1 MFISTLGLDS
11 WTYQYANNHRWEVH
25 DFNFGILG
33 IVCTK
38 PCRLHLKYHVKSIDI
53 MTFRKKRFM
62 KPSTCWARRH
72 IYICFLPP
80 SGCVRA
86 QSGTDNSQIKRTIV
100 LGELCRFTN
109 KAHRLFICLYK
120 PHDCLFKAEVYVQMQ
135 FISITILFFFNLQIS
150 DFNCW

>member
-1 MFISTLGLDS
+1 M
-11 WTYQYANNHRWEVH
+11 
-25 DFNFGILG
+25 LG
-33 IVCTK
+33 IFSK
-38 PCRLHLKYHVKSIDI
+38 PCRLHLKYHVKSID
-53 MTFRKKRFM
+53 MPFKVKFM
-62 KPSTCWARRH
+62 KPFTCWVQRH

-120 PHDCLFKAEVYVQMQ
+120 PHDCLFKADVYVQMQ
-135 FISITILFFFNLQIS
+135 FISITILFFSIFKFQIS
-150 DFNCW
+150 IAGNKQVIHVWIDKK